1 MIDPKKQIRPTIS
14 SIQPKENI
22 SIEEKFQNE
31 VLRPIIK
38 MQHELIIASFE
49 HHLILNKIRISE
61 QSDSQKKDLIQK
73 IFKQNNRLKTDLIA
87 LIIGLFT
94 LEEYLGYLSLTS
106 QINKRI
112 YSIIHMRII
121 SIYVE

>member
-61 QSDSQKKDLIQK
+61 QSDSQK
-73 IFKQNNRLKTDLIA
+73 
-87 LIIGLFT
+87 
-94 LEEYLGYLSLTS
+94 
-106 QINKRI
+106 RI
-112 YSIIHMRII
+112 
-121 SIYVE
+121 